1 MVNLKKHWKKSLL
14 TFILVELIMLG
25 SVTAFS
31 GGAWHFNIIGK
42 RAFIFEILSSLKP
55 IMENLVLLILAQK
68 IIRGV
73 ERKQISRVWFQ
84 ILFYSLSVSM
94 FSWGI
99 FAVKFSTFNFFR
111 SLFPIVFQTN
121 TVATTAIVMLL
132 TGLLLQSTGKQTWFN
147 KKIIY
152 SALIV
157 LSIIPT
163 VLWTL
168 KLSGRTNFSFGTILW
183 GVFLLLLVKNSTKF
197 TIKRSWS
204 ILTFIVSSLLG
215 LLLLGI
221 LNRFDNYFSIFDL
234 ANVAVNHLSF
244 LTTNTISFLIAL
256 SIFMLLKNLFNE
268 ISWESLFGATLLS
281 SHFLFALP
289 FWRNIWRTTFW
300 VEQTSSRF
308 LLSLLVSTIITSLFI
323 LLLELVRTKFVEQI
337 SSSQP
342 KKSTTFLIVAI
353 LALFANFILIIS
365 NSSFNVQ
372 LAFSTIKSPQLMLLN
387 AILIF
392 ALMLIIFAIFNRV
405 LIASIISLS
414 ITIAFTFA
422 NYQKILSRNEPIIP
436 VDITSNLQNI
446 SAVLKL
452 VNIWLVG
459 ILFAVLV
466 VLIILS
472 IFIEHQMKFG
482 FIFGWVERFLILFV
496 NLIFIGI
503 FLIKLPLVPSSSV
516 TWKSEDYTLFN
527 KIMVN
532 QLKYSYHPGS
542 IITDFKLNGSAVAL
556 TTRIRVP
563 IMDKPSGYSKKAIAK
578 LSGKLEKQ
586 ALLINK
592 TRNNNIKDDTVIYVL
607 SESFSNPQRVPG
619 VSMQDPIPNTN
630 KLKQKT
636 TSGLMDSYG
645 YGGGTAD
652 IEYEALTGLSLNNFA
667 PSLST
672 PYVELM
678 PKINYQPS
686 VLDLFKTKNAIHPF
700 HPRFYNRVNAF
711 KQLGFDKFYNTSAP
725 NKIKYTKA
733 IGGVNSVNNGINQN
747 SKYISDESAYKE
759 VKRVMNMNKGG
770 QFIQL
775 STMQNHMPYVAGQYG
790 KGNPFAITGGLSDAS
805 LSRLKTYSYEINQTD
820 KALKNLISM
829 ADNSKKDVTIVF
841 YGDHLPGLYE
851 WAQNNDQK
859 MSQYDSTLH
868 QTDYFIYSNH
878 SNKKVQKSVAAPYMF
893 TPMML
898 EQTNSKVSPY
908 YALLTQCMKELPAG
922 ERNKYMLA
930 NGTEI
935 SEKNL
940 TNKQKKL
947 LHEYRLIQYDITAGK
962 HYLKKGSNFF
972 TVK

>member
-1 MVNLKKHWKKSLL
+1 
-14 TFILVELIMLG
+14 MLG

-31 GGAWHFNIIGK
+31 GGAWHFNVIGK
-42 RAFIFEILSSLKP
+42 KAFIFEILSNLKP

-68 IIRGV
+68 IITGI
-73 ERKQISRVWFQ
+73 ERKQIRHVWFQ
-84 ILFYSLSVSM
+84 ILFYSLGISI

-99 FAVKFSTFNFFR
+99 FAVKFSTFDFFK
-111 SLFPIVFQTN
+111 SLFPIIFQTN
-121 TVATTAIVMLL
+121 TVATTAIVMML
-132 TGLLLQSTGKQTWFN
+132 TGLLLQNTDKQTWFN
-147 KKIIY
+147 KKIICL
-152 SALIV
+152 ALIV
-157 LSIIPT
+157 LSLIPT
-163 VLWTL
+163 ILWTL

-183 GVFLLLLVKNSTKF
+183 GVFLLLLVKNSAKF

-204 ILTFIVSSLLG
+204 SLILIVSSLLG
-215 LLLLGI
+215 VLLLGI
-221 LNRFDNYFSIFDL
+221 LNHFNNYFSVL
-234 ANVAVNHLSF
+234 NPANMAVNHLSF
-244 LTTNTISFLIAL
+244 LTTNTIPFLIAL
-256 SIFMLLKNLFNE
+256 SIFMLFKNLVNE
-268 ISWESLFGATLLS
+268 ISWEWLFGATLLS

-300 VEQTSSRF
+300 TEQTSSRF
-308 LLSLLVSTIITSLFI
+308 VLSLLVSTIITSLFI
-323 LLLELVRTKFVEQI
+323 VVLELVRTRFVKQI
-337 SSSQP
+337 ASSQP
-342 KKSTTFLIVAI
+342 KKATTFLVAVT
-353 LALFANFILIIS
+353 LALFANFIMVIS
-365 NSSFNVQ
+365 DSSFNIQ

-387 AILIF
+387 ASLIF
-392 ALMLIIFAIFNRV
+392 ALIMIIFAIFNRV
-405 LIASIISLS
+405 LIASIITLS
-414 ITIAFTFA
+414 VTIAFTFA

-436 VDITSNLQNI
+436 VDITSNLQNM

-459 ILFAVLV
+459 TLLAILVIF
-466 VLIILS
+466 IILS
-472 IFIEHQMKFG
+472 IFIEHKMKFNS
-482 FIFGWVERFLILFV
+482 IFGWIERFLILFV
-496 NLIFIGI
+496 NVIFIGI
-503 FLIKLPLVPSSSV
+503 FLLKLPLVPSSSV
-516 TWKSEDYTLFN
+516 TWKSEDYTFFN
-527 KIMVN
+527 KVMVN

-556 TTRIRVP
+556 ATRIIVP
-563 IMDKPSGYSKKAIAK
+563 VMDKPSGYSKEAITK
-578 LSGKLEKQ
+578 LSKKIEAQ
-586 ALLINK
+586 AVSINK
-592 TRNNNIKDDTVIYVL
+592 TRTNNIKDDTVIYVL
-607 SESFSNPQRVPG
+607 SESFSNPNRVPG

-630 KLKQKT
+630 KLKQET

-652 IEYEALTGLSLNNFA
+652 MEYEALTGLSLNNFA

-672 PYVELM
+672 PYVEMM

-700 HPRFYNRVNAF
+700 HPRFYNRINAF

-733 IGGVNSVNNGINQN
+733 IGGVNSVNNGISQN

-759 VKRVMNMNKGG
+759 VKRVMNKNSGG

-775 STMQNHMPYVAGQYG
+775 STMQNHMPYVKGQYG
-790 KGNPFAITGGLSDAS
+790 NGNPFSITGDLSTDS
-805 LSRLKTYSYEINQTD
+805 TDKLKTYSYEINQTD

-859 MSQYDSTLH
+859 MNKYDSKLH

-878 SNKKVQKSVAAPYMF
+878 SNKKVKKSVVAPYMF

-930 NGTEI
+930 NGKEV

-940 TNKQKKL
+940 TSKQKKL

-962 HYLKKGSNFF
+962 HYLSKGSDFF
-972 TVK
+972 KAK